1 MTTVSRKNGYLNSG
15 LGNNQREDESVDWNL
30 WLNVYI
36 VIVGTA
42 PDFSVTLYILSYGPT
57 PFGLWHRIM
66 WPFNLWLC
74 IYLMPKVAFGKLVR
88 LKCSDVA
95 QAESSRTW
103 LQIDFENCLEKMT
116 SCEKTLFHCS
126 ISDAVDHHW
135 AFLFKSL
142 VKWALRCLDIV
153 LPSSNGILLTLANV
167 ADKTQVKWDT
177 VGHCNLSSRPPW
189 SS

>member
-15 LGNNQREDESVDWNL
+15 LGNNHREDESVDWNL

-116 SCEKTLFHCS
+116 SCEKTSFIVQILMQWITIELSFSNLWLSGLFGAW
-126 ISDAVDHHW
+126 I
-135 AFLFKSL
+135 
-142 VKWALRCLDIV
+142 
-153 LPSSNGILLTLANV
+153 
-167 ADKTQVKWDT
+167 
-177 VGHCNLSSRPPW
+177 
-189 SS
+189 